1 MTDGPGFCTAGL
13 KKASKKRVTHRQ
25 FLKVRGGTSGL
36 PRPIPPSLDQM
47 VCTVVFFAI
56 SSIEH
61 RSSSIAA
68 LRGTPLTLRCS
79 ISSSVD
85 NSMCSFVKVKAPPPP
100 RLKAIS
106 YGTHESHESDEFQD
120 LESAQWRQCSC
131 CLSSLRLDWSDIKQ
145 CNKGPFMKQK
155 PQKIINKRGDSSSN
169 KNEK

>member
-1 MTDGPGFCTAGL
+1 MTDGPGFCSAGL
-13 KKASKKRVTHRQ
+13 KKASKERVTHRQ

-106 YGTHESHESDEFQD
+106 YMALMNLMNPMNSKTWNLLNGDN
-120 LESAQWRQCSC
+120 AVVVY
-131 CLSSLRLDWSDIKQ
+131 RL
-145 CNKGPFMKQK
+145 
-155 PQKIINKRGDSSSN
+155 
-169 KNEK
+169 

>member
-1 MTDGPGFCTAGL
+1 MGYQNLTLFQKLMRKMTDGPGFCSAGL
-13 KKASKKRVTHRQ
+13 KKASKERVTHRQ

-36 PRPIPPSLDQM
+36 PRPIPLGPNGVYS
-47 VCTVVFFAI
+47 VFFAI

-131 CLSSLRLDWSDIKQ
+131 CLSSLRLD
-145 CNKGPFMKQK
+145 
-155 PQKIINKRGDSSSN
+155 
-169 KNEK
+169 

>member
-1 MTDGPGFCTAGL
+1 MTDGPGFCSAGL
-13 KKASKKRVTHRQ
+13 KKASKERVTHRQ

-85 NSMCSFVKVKAPPPP
+85 NSMCSFVKVRHHHRRDSRQSPMALMNLMNPMNSKTWNLLNGDNAVVVY
-100 RLKAIS
+100 RL
-106 YGTHESHESDEFQD
+106 
-120 LESAQWRQCSC
+120 
-131 CLSSLRLDWSDIKQ
+131 
-145 CNKGPFMKQK
+145 
-155 PQKIINKRGDSSSN
+155 
-169 KNEK
+169 